1 MQPTLKNLHTLES
14 KYETKLQEY
23 VQAIDELEELSSSM
37 SLNNEKR
44 LLLTQFIDA
53 SRSVMNKKRRGRR
66 MRAKALVRKL
76 RASDGAFVVKKDRVF
91 WGSRALKTMT
101 TNGENACLDKCK
113 SKRKCT
119 GATYVPSGDSGSV
132 GVCMLR
138 AGRGNIKTKPGKY
151 AIVNAFEQAVRAV
164 KEYQSQLMDIN
175 SDLIAEITETKGN
188 DLGLWND
195 KTDEMEENV
204 TTNHNDLVD
213 QRSILDDLMTNY
225 DVMSI
230 QSEETGYNTRQFML
244 QYRLWIVIL
253 MIVLFIIPYVW
264 VFGTPPALI
273 SLLFFIFVLWLFE
286 VKYLAMF
293 ALVIYILYYIYMIP
307 LD

>member
-1 MQPTLKNLHTLES
+1 
-14 KYETKLQEY
+14 
-23 VQAIDELEELSSSM
+23 
-37 SLNNEKR
+37 
-44 LLLTQFIDA
+44 
-53 SRSVMNKKRRGRR
+53 
-66 MRAKALVRKL
+66 
-76 RASDGAFVVKKDRVF
+76 
-91 WGSRALKTMT
+91 
-101 TNGENACLDKCK
+101 
-113 SKRKCT
+113 
-119 GATYVPSGDSGSV
+119 
-132 GVCMLR
+132 
-138 AGRGNIKTKPGKY
+138 
-151 AIVNAFEQAVRAV
+151 
-164 KEYQSQLMDIN
+164 MDIN